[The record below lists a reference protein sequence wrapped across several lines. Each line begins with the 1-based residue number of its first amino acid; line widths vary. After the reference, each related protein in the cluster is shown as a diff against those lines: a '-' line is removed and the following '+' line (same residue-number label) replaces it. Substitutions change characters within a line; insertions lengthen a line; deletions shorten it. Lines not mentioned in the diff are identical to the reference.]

1 LRRSEGEPKTT
12 FLFQLFYIDSRVC
25 ALELQ
30 DCLNPDLEPVILT
43 DIGMSQ
49 SFEPEMLLFTRVLM
63 FEKFNISSGATF
75 AFDFDI
81 AEVLLKMYA
90 KKLQKF
96 PKLPKDTKRFLCFF
110 KLYQRY
116 GYEVG
121 EKSIE
126 DSW

>member
-1 LRRSEGEPKTT
+1 M
-12 FLFQLFYIDSRVC
+12 
-25 ALELQ
+25 
-30 DCLNPDLEPVILT
+30 T

-49 SFEPEMLLFTRVLM
+49 SFEPEMLLFTQVLT
-63 FEKFNISSGATF
+63 FEKFNTSSGATF

-81 AEVLLKMYA
+81 AEMLLKMHA

-96 PKLPKDTKRFLCFF
+96 QKLPEDTKRFLCFF

-126 DSW
+126 DG

>member
-1 LRRSEGEPKTT
+1 
-12 FLFQLFYIDSRVC
+12 
-25 ALELQ
+25 
-30 DCLNPDLEPVILT
+30 
-43 DIGMSQ
+43 
-49 SFEPEMLLFTRVLM
+49 MLLFTRVLT
-63 FEKFNISSGATF
+63 FEKFNISSGA
-75 AFDFDI
+75 AFEFDYDI

-90 KKLQKF
+90 KKRQKF
-96 PKLPKDTKRFLCFF
+96 PKLPEDTKRFLCFF

>member
-1 LRRSEGEPKTT
+1 
-12 FLFQLFYIDSRVC
+12 
-25 ALELQ
+25 
-30 DCLNPDLEPVILT
+30 
-43 DIGMSQ
+43 
-49 SFEPEMLLFTRVLM
+49 MLLFTRVLT
-63 FEKFNISSGATF
+63 FEKFKTSSGAAF
-75 AFDFDI
+75 AFDYDI

-90 KKLQKF
+90 MKRQKF
-96 PKLPKDTKRFLCFF
+96 PKLPEDTKRFLCFF

>member
-1 LRRSEGEPKTT
+1 
-12 FLFQLFYIDSRVC
+12 
-25 ALELQ
+25 
-30 DCLNPDLEPVILT
+30 
-43 DIGMSQ
+43 MSQ

-75 AFDFDI
+75 TFDFDI
-81 AEVLLKMYA
+81 AEILLKMYA

-96 PKLPKDTKRFLCFF
+96 PKLPEDTKRFLCFF

-126 DSW
+126 DG